1 MSDTKKLT
9 KKLGIFCRKG
19 GADLFGIADLEPVQ
33 DFITGHGDSVVAG
46 YPRAVSLGMRLND
59 TIVEHHSPDEPRLK
73 SLYWHHVYDV
83 VSERLNFLA
92 YDVSR
97 WLTDRGFEALPV
109 PASTPYD
116 FRTLQGI
123 ISHKLPAHLAGLGW
137 IGKNC
142 LLLTKE
148 FGPRI
153 RFITILTD
161 APLAEGTRIDK
172 QCGEC
177 RICID
182 ACPVN
187 AFTDVE
193 FNECDDVEVRF
204 DTRKCSDHRSKHP
217 CGLCV
222 STCPIGTTAKNK
234 RVKTRLPIG

>member
-1 MSDTKKLT
+1 MKTPKKLA
-9 KKLGIFCRKG
+9 KKLDAFSKNK
-19 GADLFGIADLEPVQ
+19 GADLFGVANLKPVQ
-33 DFITGHGDSVVAG
+33 DFIISHGDPVVAG
-46 YPRAVSLGMRLND
+46 YPRAVSLGMQLSD
-59 TIVEHHSPDEPRLK
+59 TIVEHHSPDEPRAK

-83 VSERLNFLA
+83 VSERLNSLA
-92 YDVSR
+92 YDVTR
-97 WLTDRGFEALPV
+97 WLTDRGFGALPV

-116 FRTLQGI
+116 FTTLQGI
-123 ISHKLPAHLAGLGW
+123 ISHKLAAHLAGLGW

-161 APLAEGTRIDK
+161 APLAHGRRIDK
-172 QCGEC
+172 LCGEC

-182 ACPVN
+182 ACPVS

-193 FNECDDVEVRF
+193 FDECDDVEVRF

-222 STCPIGTTAKNK
+222 STCPIGTTAKTK
-234 RVKTRLPIG
+234 RVRASSL